1 MNTPALIQVRQRHTP
16 HGAGSRPVID
26 TVGCNITEEIGTP
39 RCRLSPRTYSQ
50 QYEEWRE
57 AYDERQREPTQ
68 SESADFGE
76 GDSTGVQ
83 SLD

>member
-1 MNTPALIQVRQRHTP
+1 MGFGWRVADI
-16 HGAGSRPVID
+16 
-26 TVGCNITEEIGTP
+26 
-39 RCRLSPRTYSQ
+39 
-50 QYEEWRE
+50 EEWRE

>member
-1 MNTPALIQVRQRHTP
+1 VSGDAMNTPALIQVRKRITE
-16 HGAGSRPVID
+16 HGAESRDVI
-26 TVGCNITEEIGTP
+26 
-39 RCRLSPRTYSQ
+39 
-50 QYEEWRE
+50 EEWNE
-57 AYDERQREPTQ
+57 AYEQRQREPTR